1 VIRVGLPVDPG
12 NLLFLAALGNRPVIG
27 MPGCAR
33 SLAPNGADLVLERV
47 VCGVTLTDADIAALA
62 VGGLLKETKARGRPR
77 EA

>member
-1 VIRVGLPVDPG
+1 
-12 NLLFLAALGNRPVIG
+12 